1 MNILIV
7 TPFYKQDKNIAS
19 VRWTNLSA
27 RLSKRHNIIVV
38 TQPFDDMDMNI
49 SVSKEDNI
57 LVARVN
63 QKTGYEKL
71 AVKHFNGATGDDW
84 QTGDMNTGS
93 GPNDT
98 FIRRLKNKVMFASM
112 KRKSKQ
118 YASYIVK
125 NVIPKNTKID
135 VVISS
140 ACPFIEMLF
149 GYELKKKLK
158 CKWISDFRDLP
169 FMEDNCD
176 STHHMKKIMIKQLA
190 YADAII
196 TIANKGKEKLSD
208 GIVKDTN
215 KIHVITNGFSMND
228 AGETTFINDDV
239 LHIVHTGS
247 LYGGTRKADLFFKA
261 VKEAKSI
268 NKNFKYVLE
277 CAGGN
282 NESLIKTAEKYDEDK
297 NVKNLGFVPRKDA
310 LKMQSEAD
318 ILIALIFKKI
328 GSFSAKIYEYILNKK
343 PIITISCGDGPIGE
357 ETEFIK
363 LLNLGVAVDEYN
375 GEKDISI
382 LRDYLLKQYNLK
394 NNNKSLDYR
403 PDYDLINEYNHDKIV
418 QKVNDLCESII

>member
-27 RLSKRHNIIVV
+27 RLSKKHNIIVV
-38 TQPFDDMDMNI
+38 TQPFDDMDMNVSI
-49 SVSKEDNI
+49 SKEDNI

-71 AVKHFNGATGDDW
+71 AVKHFNGATGNDW
-84 QTGDMNTGS
+84 QTGDMNTNS
-93 GPNDT
+93 APNDT

-169 FMEDNCD
+169 FMEDNSD
-176 STHHMKKIMIKQLA
+176 VTHRERNIMEKCLFHSDAVTVVALIMKKLMCKFIEI
-190 YADAII
+190 D
-196 TIANKGKEKLSD
+196 E
-208 GIVKDTN
+208 N
-215 KIHVITNGFSMND
+215 KIHLITNGFSTKESR
-228 AGETTFINDDV
+228 ETSKKDDNI
-239 LHIVHTGS
+239 LHITHTGS
-247 LYGGTRKADLFFKA
+247 LYGGRRRADLLFSALKKI
-261 VKEAKSI
+261 KE
-268 NKNFKYVLE
+268 KNSDYKFVLD

-282 NESLIKTAEKYDEDK
+282 NSTIIDTAKKYGCIDM
-297 NVKNLGFVPRKDA
+297 VKDYGFLSREDA
-310 LKMQSEAD
+310 LSLQTSSDCLLLMAEPY
-318 ILIALIFKKI
+318 ALP
-328 GSFSAKIYEYILNKK
+328 AKLYEYILNKK
-343 PIITISCGDGPIGE
+343 PIICITVGDE
-357 ETEFIK
+357 DYSESTDLMNK
-363 LLNLGVAVDEYN
+363 LNLGIAVEERNWNNDV
-375 GEKDISI
+375 DR
-382 LRDYLLKQYNLK
+382 LTDYLISQNELKTNGKKLIYNP
-394 NNNKSLDYR
+394 NKEEIAKYDHDYLAQKVE
-403 PDYDLINEYNHDKIV
+403 DIVYSLIN
-418 QKVNDLCESII
+418 